1 MLQVYR
7 DLSGKASWE
16 HVKVVWRD
24 LRRDGFM
31 NGSNGGGEEQQQPP
45 SLMPSSAS
53 SFPSF
58 YDRGAYLIEGVFTRR
73 PREAR
78 QDAMTGAALAARL
91 KRQVCV

>member
-24 LRRDGFM
+24 LRPIGPM
-31 NGSNGGGEEQQQPP
+31 NGSNDGEEEQQPP
-45 SLMPSSAS
+45 MPSSS

-58 YDRGAYLIEGVFTRR
+58 YDGGAYLVEGVFTRR

-78 QDAMTGAALAARL
+78 GDAMTGAALAARL
-91 KRQVCV
+91 KRQVCLE